1 MITVDMLSPSNRWD
15 RGGAPRGG
23 PVDTLV
29 NLYYGYEDKPCGC
42 LDIYLMVDPL
52 PRAILTWEYLGEELR
67 RQQLGAEQLGGNQW

>member
-1 MITVDMLSPSNRWD
+1 MITVEMLSPSNRWD

-29 NLYYGYEDKPCGC
+29 NLYYMYESKPCGC

-52 PRAILTWEYLGEELR
+52 PRVGYSWTYLGEELR
-67 RQQLGAEQLGGNQW
+67 RQLAAEQQVDNRW